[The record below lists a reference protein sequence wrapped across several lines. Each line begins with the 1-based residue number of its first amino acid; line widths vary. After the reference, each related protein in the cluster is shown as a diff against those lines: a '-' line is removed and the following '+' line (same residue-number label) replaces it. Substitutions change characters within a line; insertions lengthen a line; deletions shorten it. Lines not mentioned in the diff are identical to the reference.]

1 MTHIDADV
9 VIVGAGPAGSTAAA
23 HLAQAGF
30 EVALLEKASFP
41 RDKICGDALTPRAVR
56 ETQRLGIPTRAA
68 DGWHPNRGLRL
79 IGAGHRLEIDWPDVP
94 GMPDHGLTRPRMKL
108 DADLAGFAAA
118 CGARLHENTM
128 ATHPLLGPDGW
139 VTGVAA
145 RATDERGR
153 RTGPEMAFRAPV
165 VIAADG
171 VSSRMA
177 VALGIEKRDDRP
189 MGVAVRTYHSS
200 PRHDDD
206 YIESWV
212 ELTAPTQT
220 TASGQATGGE
230 VMPGYGWLFPLGDG
244 TVNVGLGMLNT
255 SPAFGQVDYRAV
267 LRDWIAAMGH
277 EWDIDETT
285 ELTPVRSAALPMAFN
300 RTPHFDRGM
309 LLIGDAGGMVN
320 PFNGEGID
328 YGMEAARIAAEVIST
343 YARYPEAAR
352 RRRLAEYPAAVRD
365 SFGSYFTLGRVFAEL
380 IGRPEL
386 MSLGIKYGMSS
397 RLVMTFVVK
406 LLANLYDDGST
417 TDRDA
422 YDYVITALTR
432 LTPATTND

>member
-56 ETQRLGIPTRAA
+56 ETQRLGIPTRAE

-118 CGARLHENTM
+118 CGARLHENMM

-153 RTGPEMAFRAPV
+153 RTGPELTFRAPV

-171 VSSRMA
+171 AMKLMSA
-177 VALGIEKRDDRP
+177 A
-189 MGVAVRTYHSS
+189 
-200 PRHDDD
+200 
-206 YIESWV
+206 
-212 ELTAPTQT
+212 
-220 TASGQATGGE
+220 TASGTPIEWPPPRTSDAVGFF
-230 VMPGYGWLFPLGDG
+230 MPAISSAIPSPAS
-244 TVNVGLGMLNT
+244 T
-255 SPAFGQVDYRAV
+255 SPPTV
-267 LRDWIAAMGH
+267 L
-277 EWDIDETT
+277 
-285 ELTPVRSAALPMAFN
+285 S
-300 RTPHFDRGM
+300 
-309 LLIGDAGGMVN
+309 
-320 PFNGEGID
+320 
-328 YGMEAARIAAEVIST
+328 S
-343 YARYPEAAR
+343 
-352 RRRLAEYPAAVRD
+352 
-365 SFGSYFTLGRVFAEL
+365 
-380 IGRPEL
+380 
-386 MSLGIKYGMSS
+386 MSS
-397 RLVMTFVVK
+397 PFISGASSTAAKSGITCSYLVVFVSS
-406 LLANLYDDGST
+406 G
-417 TDRDA
+417 R
-422 YDYVITALTR
+422 I
-432 LTPATTND
+432 

>member
-23 HLAQAGF
+23 HLARAGF

-56 ETQRLGIPTRAA
+56 ETQRLGLPTRRE

-128 ATHPLLGPDGW
+128 ATHPILGADGW
-139 VTGVAA
+139 VTGIAA
-145 RATDERGR
+145 RTTDERGR
-153 RTGPEMAFRAPV
+153 KTGPELTFRAPV

-177 VALGIEKRDDRP
+177 VAMGIEKRDDRP

-200 PRHDDD
+200 PRHADD

-212 ELTAPTQT
+212 ELTAPT
-220 TASGQATGGE
+220 GGEATGGE

-277 EWDIDETT
+277 EWDIDASTQ
-285 ELTPVRSAALPMAFN
+285 LTPVRSAALPMAFN

-343 YARYPEAAR
+343 YARYPEPAR
-352 RRRLAEYPAAVRD
+352 RRRLAEYPAAVRQ
-365 SFGSYFTLGRVFAEL
+365 SFGSYFTLGRVFADL

-386 MSLGIKYGMSS
+386 MRLGIKYGMSS
-397 RLVMTFVVK
+397 KLVMTFVVK
-406 LLANLYDDGST
+406 LLANLYQDGTT
-417 TDRDA
+417 TDRDT